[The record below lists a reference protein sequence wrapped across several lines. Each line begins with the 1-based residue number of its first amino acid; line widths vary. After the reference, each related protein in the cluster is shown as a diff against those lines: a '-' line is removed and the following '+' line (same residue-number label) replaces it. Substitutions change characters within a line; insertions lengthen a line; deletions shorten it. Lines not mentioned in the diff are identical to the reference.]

1 MTSTPLEY
9 PLIDPRNE
17 AELVEQAIAYCY
29 AVSNGTLN
37 DFSSSSPLRVLI
49 EGQAFCMAELLYYC
63 NKILEGLVVAYLSAF
78 GVERRLGTAA
88 TAQITFTLSAGLQ
101 SPYVIP
107 QGFIVASRSGNVS
120 FETTAL
126 VVFPP
131 GTIEASCPA
140 ICQQEGVI
148 GNIPEGL
155 IDRILQP
162 LAYLKSAVNLQP
174 SSGGSEE
181 ETQEDAIERG
191 IAQIRRRNL
200 VSAQDYEDQVVEI
213 LGVGSV
219 AKAIGNLSADKS
231 SFQRGSVHVFCLD
244 AAGNPPNVAT
254 VSQLNES
261 MKSRIMVG
269 SVLWISG
276 ITQINV
282 DVDIVAKMLPGD
294 DSRDV
299 AEVLWNAVK
308 EFLAPTSFPV
318 GRDLILNELEFAM
331 RSTARAAYID
341 SIKINGY
348 GANLLVQNEFSMPK
362 AYSMFARLVDE
373 DGNELFHIKG
383 AGENYL

>member
-1 MTSTPLEY
+1 MASTPLEY
-9 PLIDPRNE
+9 PVIDPRNE
-17 AELVEQAIAYCY
+17 AELVEQSIAYCY
-29 AVSNGTLN
+29 AISNGTLN

-49 EGQAFCMAELLYYC
+49 EGLAFCMAELLYYC

-101 SPYVIP
+101 SAYVIP
-107 QGFIVASRSGNVS
+107 QGFIVSSRSGSAS
-120 FETTAL
+120 FQTLNT

-131 GTIEASCPA
+131 GTIEASVPA
-140 ICQQEGVI
+140 ICQQEGVV
-148 GNIPEGL
+148 GNIPAGL

-162 LAYLKSAVNLQP
+162 LAYLKSAVNLEA
-174 SSGGSEE
+174 SSGGSVEE
-181 ETQEDAIERG
+181 SESDAIDRG

-200 VSAQDYEDQVVEI
+200 VSAQDYEDQVVEV

-219 AKAIGNLSADKS
+219 AKAIGNLSGDKS
-231 SFQRGSVHVFCLD
+231 TLQRGSVHVFCLD

-254 VSQLNES
+254 IAALNES
-261 MKSRIMVG
+261 MKPRIMVG
-269 SVLWISG
+269 SVLWISA
-276 ITQINV
+276 ITQVNV

-294 DSRDV
+294 NSQEV
-299 AEVLWNAVK
+299 AAVLWDSVK

-331 RSTARAAYID
+331 RSTARVAYID

-348 GANLLVQNEFSMPK
+348 SANMLIQNQFSMPK
-362 AYSMFARLVDE
+362 AYSMIARLVDE
-373 DGNELFHIKG
+373 SGVEFFHIKG

>member
-1 MTSTPLEY
+1 
-9 PLIDPRNE
+9 
-17 AELVEQAIAYCY
+17 
-29 AVSNGTLN
+29 
-37 DFSSSSPLRVLI
+37 
-49 EGQAFCMAELLYYC
+49 
-63 NKILEGLVVAYLSAF
+63 
-78 GVERRLGTAA
+78 
-88 TAQITFTLSAGLQ
+88 
-101 SPYVIP
+101 
-107 QGFIVASRSGNVS
+107 
-120 FETTAL
+120 
-126 VVFPP
+126 
-131 GTIEASCPA
+131 
-140 ICQQEGVI
+140 
-148 GNIPEGL
+148 
-155 IDRILQP
+155 
-162 LAYLKSAVNLQP
+162 
-174 SSGGSEE
+174 
-181 ETQEDAIERG
+181 
-191 IAQIRRRNL
+191 
-200 VSAQDYEDQVVEI
+200 
-213 LGVGSV
+213 
-219 AKAIGNLSADKS
+219 
-231 SFQRGSVHVFCLD
+231 
-244 AAGNPPNVAT
+244 
-254 VSQLNES
+254 
-261 MKSRIMVG
+261 MVG